1 MIERF
6 LSEYSSARM
15 DPRFY
20 AKKGYDTDLLIL
32 RSLFALNPTTNL
44 PISTNFLLTTDGA
57 GQLLW
62 DRASVVISTLTN
74 KGISTIGLSTG
85 IVTASTVFL
94 MDTQIPGRPHSLTV
108 NNGVLYLDGNSA
120 VTTNIQNQIVSTVIG
135 LGTIG
140 YVSTPALL
148 NLVSTANLVGL
159 ISTPNLANLV
169 STSFF
174 NAAIGSTINGLGNSG
189 YISSQ
194 QLISTTGGVTNQLF
208 STSLGLYTFAAQA
221 TITQGILTSTTVG
234 LGSIGYVSSP
244 ALVNLIS
251 TANVLNM
258 VSTSYF
264 ESKLISTVEGLGSAG
279 YVSSSQL
286 ISTTKSLLNS
296 LYIVNAGN
304 IYINGQGVTLSIS
317 TSQNIIY
324 LSSILMSSITYS
336 GTNGSILGTGA
347 TTPNNYLTF
356 TSANLPLDQMSSYIT
371 ANSRVTIDAYP
382 SYLFNS
388 LGLATGGIGLYMSTF
403 IKGVGANYLS
413 SQMSQSRFYVSN
425 TSPNSNEFNQ
435 PIRFSVPGSVVQGF
449 YGNAPFTLGHYI
461 PNAISYLTAQ
471 GFTSSNVNIF
481 YSSTNSLF
489 FSIQNLA

>member
-1 MIERF
+1 
-6 LSEYSSARM
+6 M

-74 KGISTIGLSTG
+74 KGISTMGLSTG
-85 IVTASTVFL
+85 TVTTSNVFL
-94 MDTQIPGRPHSLTV
+94 MDTQAPGTPHNLTV
-108 NNGVLYLDGNSA
+108 NNGVLFLDGSSA
-120 VTTNIQNQIVSTVIG
+120 VTTNINTQIVSTVIG
-135 LGTIG
+135 LGTSG
-140 YVSTPALL
+140 YVSTPALR

-159 ISTPNLANLV
+159 ISTANLTNLI
-169 STSFF
+169 STTFF
-174 NAAIGSTINGLGNSG
+174 NAAIGSTIDGLGNSG

-208 STSLGLYTFAAQA
+208 STSLGLYTFAAQT
-221 TITQGILTSTTVG
+221 TITQNILTSTSVG
-234 LGSIGYVSSP
+234 LGTLGYVSSP

-264 ESKLISTVEGLGSAG
+264 ETKLISTVEGLGSAG

-371 ANSRVTIDAYP
+371 AN
-382 SYLFNS
+382 
-388 LGLATGGIGLYMSTF
+388 
-403 IKGVGANYLS
+403 
-413 SQMSQSRFYVSN
+413 
-425 TSPNSNEFNQ
+425 
-435 PIRFSVPGSVVQGF
+435 
-449 YGNAPFTLGHYI
+449 
-461 PNAISYLTAQ
+461 
-471 GFTSSNVNIF
+471 
-481 YSSTNSLF
+481 
-489 FSIQNLA
+489 